1 MGYNVEYKIESD
13 KQFKG
18 IVSSCFL
25 CLELGKGMKLE
36 YRKGLGKLSF
46 SLNFHS
52 NSFILKPCVKREL
65 FRLLIALQQHSYD
78 SKFLTNHTL
87 IHRKKKKKTD
97 GEK

>member
-36 YRKGLGKLSF
+36 YKKGLGKLSF
-46 SLNFHS
+46 SLNFLS

-87 IHRKKKKKTD
+87 IHRKKKKTD